1 MTLESQTQTKK
12 IAIIL
17 AESFI
22 DDPSFKFTYGE
33 NVNKIQALVAF
44 FELFVNDAIERGEIV
59 IAPED
64 QGVCI
69 WYQETVEIFKKQ
81 IEQILADVATTV
93 LYFAGD
99 HRP

>member
-1 MTLESQTQTKK
+1 MSLESQTQTKK

-44 FELFVNDAIERGEIV
+44 FELFVNDAIERV
-59 IAPED
+59 
-64 QGVCI
+64 
-69 WYQETVEIFKKQ
+69 K
-81 IEQILADVATTV
+81 
-93 LYFAGD
+93 
-99 HRP
+99 